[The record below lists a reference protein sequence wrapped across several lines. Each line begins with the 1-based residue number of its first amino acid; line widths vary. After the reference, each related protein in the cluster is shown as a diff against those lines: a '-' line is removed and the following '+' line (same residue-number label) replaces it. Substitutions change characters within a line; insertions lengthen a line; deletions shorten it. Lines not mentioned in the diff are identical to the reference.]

1 MNNIFKSLRKTRK
14 NISNALSF
22 VSGKKYL
29 KPEEIDQFEELLILS
44 DIDINIVDEILFSIE
59 DKIDAKIDISEFIS
73 QKIKDSIPM
82 NFHSNEDHEYR
93 IANIIGVN
101 GAGKTTFCG
110 KVAKFYKDRGFNV
123 CVIAADTYR
132 AAAREQIHSWCKKSN
147 TDIIFN
153 KEKKDPSS
161 VIYEALT
168 SSSSKKYDK
177 IIIDTAGRLQSS
189 SNLMNELA
197 KINNVISK
205 FNEKYENWIALDAV
219 SGQNT
224 ISQIENFSRYLP
236 INGIVIN
243 KMEGSAKGGFLISIL
258 KKNQIPVKFI
268 GTGEKIDDLREFDLE
283 LYLNGLLGGDEKN

>member
-1 MNNIFKSLRKTRK
+1 
-14 NISNALSF
+14 
-22 VSGKKYL
+22 
-29 KPEEIDQFEELLILS
+29 
-44 DIDINIVDEILFSIE
+44 
-59 DKIDAKIDISEFIS
+59 
-73 QKIKDSIPM
+73 
-82 NFHSNEDHEYR
+82 
-93 IANIIGVN
+93 
-101 GAGKTTFCG
+101 
-110 KVAKFYKDRGFNV
+110 
-123 CVIAADTYR
+123 
-132 AAAREQIHSWCKKSN
+132 
-147 TDIIFN
+147 
-153 KEKKDPSS
+153 
-161 VIYEALT
+161 
-168 SSSSKKYDK
+168 
-177 IIIDTAGRLQSS
+177 
-189 SNLMNELA
+189 MNELA